1 MVGIFTFA
9 QFRKEVSS
17 DSKQIVDVNIK
28 EFYQQNGV
36 QEKKVSLINFWATW
50 CLPCMKELPS
60 LNRLF
65 ELKKNDDFQV
75 IGVNSDYEN
84 QKKLVNKTIKEL
96 KISFPQILDKDG
108 KLVEKFNVNGLPTTL
123 VIHNDKVVRILA
135 GEHDFDAQEF
145 LKFINK
151 LLAK

>member
-17 DSKQIVDVNIK
+17 ETKQIVDVNIK
-28 EFYQQNGV
+28 EFYQQNGID
-36 QEKKVSLINFWATW
+36 QKKVSLINFWATW

-65 ELKKNDDFQV
+65 ELKKNEDFQV
-75 IGVNSDYEN
+75 IGINSDYEN
-84 QKKLVNKTIKEL
+84 QKKLVDKTIKEL
-96 KISFPQILDKDG
+96 KVSFPQVLDKEG
-108 KLVEKFNVNGLPTTL
+108 KLVEKFNVSGLPTTL
-123 VIHNDKVVRILA
+123 VIHNDKVVRVLA

>member
-9 QFRKEVSS
+9 QFRKEVSL
-17 DSKQIVDVNIK
+17 DTKQIVDVNIK
-28 EFYQQNGV
+28 EFYQQNGIH
-36 QEKKVSLINFWATW
+36 EKKVSLINFWATW

-75 IGVNSDYEN
+75 IGINSDYEN
-84 QKKLVNKTIKEL
+84 QKKLVNKTIKDL
-96 KISFPQILDKDG
+96 RISFPQILDKDG
-108 KLVEKFNVNGLPTTL
+108 KFVEKFNVGGLPTTI
-123 VIHNDKVVRILA
+123 VVHNSKVVRILA

>member
-17 DSKQIVDVNIK
+17 ETKQIVDVNIK
-28 EFYQQNGV
+28 EFYQQNGID
-36 QEKKVSLINFWATW
+36 QKKVSLINFWATW

-65 ELKKNDDFQV
+65 ELKKNEDFQV
-75 IGVNSDYEN
+75 IGINSDYEN
-84 QKKLVNKTIKEL
+84 QKKLVDKTIKEL
-96 KISFPQILDKDG
+96 KVSFPQILDKDG